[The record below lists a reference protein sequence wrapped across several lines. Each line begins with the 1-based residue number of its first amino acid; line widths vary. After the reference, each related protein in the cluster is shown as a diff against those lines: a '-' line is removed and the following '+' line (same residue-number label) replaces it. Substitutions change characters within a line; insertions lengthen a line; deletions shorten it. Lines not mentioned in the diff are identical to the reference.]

1 MAHSSIGSPML
12 KARVP
17 LVLDLPDDAWFDVSL
32 MHKDIGLA
40 LAAARERGV
49 ALPSAGV
56 ADDMLTRAAELGY
69 QHRDIAA
76 LYEVLARGQNLPS
89 GFRVRRPDRAR

>member
-1 MAHSSIGSPML
+1 M
-12 KARVP
+12 
-17 LVLDLPDDAWFDVSL
+17 LDLPDDAWFDVSL
-32 MHKDIGLA
+32 MHKDMGLA

-56 ADDMLTRAAELGY
+56 PDDMLTRAAELGY

-76 LYEVLARGQNLPS
+76 LYEAPAVIHDPS
-89 GFRVRRPDRAR
+89 ETRS